1 MDLWG
6 LDIVLTAS
14 QKAIGAPPGLSIL
27 IASQRAVDTYS
38 NRKTPTQGYYASWK
52 KWLPIM
58 ESYLVA
64 KPAYF
69 ATQPVNLV
77 CALAEALSEL
87 LKGGEG
93 GLIARLEAHKKA
105 ARRLRAV
112 AAQLGMKSL
121 AVEGAEAAGLSAI
134 WVPEGLSAAEVL
146 QRASAEGVIF
156 AGGLLPAIKDRYIR
170 IGHMGVS
177 VTDEER
183 GDIHRVSEVL
193 HSIIS
198 KLLKQK
204 HVK

>member
-1 MDLWG
+1 
-6 LDIVLTAS
+6 
-14 QKAIGAPPGLSIL
+14 
-27 IASQRAVDTYS
+27 
-38 NRKTPTQGYYASWK
+38 
-52 KWLPIM
+52 M

-93 GLIARLEAHKKA
+93 GLIVRLEAHKKA
-105 ARRLRAV
+105 AGRLRAV

-121 AVEGAEAAGLSAI
+121 AVQGAEAAGLSAI
-134 WVPEGLSAAEVL
+134 WVPEGLSATEVL

-183 GDIHRVSEVL
+183 GDIRRISEVL
-193 HSIIS
+193 HNIIS
-198 KLLKQK
+198 ELLDQK